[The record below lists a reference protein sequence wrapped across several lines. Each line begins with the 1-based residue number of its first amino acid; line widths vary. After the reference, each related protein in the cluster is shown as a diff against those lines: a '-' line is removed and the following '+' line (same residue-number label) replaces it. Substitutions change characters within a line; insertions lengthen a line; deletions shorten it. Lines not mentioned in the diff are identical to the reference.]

1 MKIQAVYKDTEVG
14 KWELIMCKRRKKNK
28 NKIIID
34 FLGEERNDVTGRGV
48 IVKYPKGNDKY
59 GSILLD
65 CGLVQGESTFDKDI
79 SKNRKMLDR
88 LSKEVVSNIEY
99 VLLSHAHVTS
109 RSLWKFSIFKF

>member
-1 MKIQAVYKDTEVG
+1 MK
-14 KWELIMCKRRKKNK
+14 KKKEK

-34 FLGEERNDVTGRGV
+34 FLGEERNDVTGSA
-48 IVKYPKGNDKY
+48 ILLKYPKGNNNY

-79 SKNRKMLDR
+79 SKNQKMLSR

-109 RSLWKFSIFKF
+109 RS